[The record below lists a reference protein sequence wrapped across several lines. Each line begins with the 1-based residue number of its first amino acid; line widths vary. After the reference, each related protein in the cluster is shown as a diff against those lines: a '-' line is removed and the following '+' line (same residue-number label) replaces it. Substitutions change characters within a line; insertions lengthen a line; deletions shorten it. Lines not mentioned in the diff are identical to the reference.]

1 VTPPDSAAREVI
13 VAGAGPAGLACA
25 CRLRRQGC
33 DVLVLDRAR
42 FPRPK
47 TCGGGLTGRVAE
59 ALGVLGLARR
69 VPAQAALR
77 GEVCFGRY
85 RRQITLPR
93 AVEVV
98 RREELDADLLA
109 QARAAGVE
117 VREGEAL
124 TGFEVGGGGVTVTT
138 DAASYRSRVLVGA
151 DGAGSLV
158 RRRVVQ
164 GRPAPLRLLQVEVP
178 APGPAGAGIR
188 FDFTP
193 MRAGLR
199 GYVWSFPMP
208 GRQLNVGLLHHP
220 GPDVPG
226 LDLDALLRRTLTE
239 HGLVPMQP
247 PRSWPLWGYDPAARA
262 AIPHVLLCGDA
273 LGVNPLSGE
282 GISPALW
289 QGLLA
294 ADTARDALRSGDFGF
309 GGYAQAVR
317 HATVGRELNVDR
329 RLAAMLYGPGGVARW
344 LPLLLCDDEM
354 LQMYA
359 ARVAGAMVLA
369 DEKPRLAKAL
379 VRHRFM
385 LSRWRRLLEEEAGL
399 GPLRG

>member
-1 VTPPDSAAREVI
+1 VTAPDSAVREVI

-25 CRLRRQGC
+25 CRLRRHGS

-47 TCGGGLTGRVAE
+47 ICGGGLTGRVAE
-59 ALGVLGLARR
+59 ALDALGLVRR
-69 VPAQAALR
+69 VPAQAARR
-77 GEVCFGRY
+77 GELCFGRY
-85 RRQITLPR
+85 RREVTLPR

-98 RREELDADLLA
+98 KRDELDADLLA

-117 VREGEAL
+117 IREGEAL
-124 TGFEVGGGGVTVTT
+124 TGFEVGGGAVTVTT
-138 DAASYRSRVLVGA
+138 DAASYRARVLVGA
-151 DGAGSLV
+151 DGTSSLV

-164 GRPAPLRLLQVEVP
+164 GHAEQVRLLQTEVT
-178 APGPAGAGIR
+178 APGVGDSR
-188 FDFTP
+188 MVFDFTP

-199 GYVWSFPMP
+199 GYVWLFPMP
-208 GRQLNVGLLHHP
+208 GRQLNVGLLHYP

-226 LDLDALLRRTLTE
+226 LDLEALLRRMLTD
-239 HGLVPMQP
+239 HGLVANQP
-247 PRSWPLWGYDPAARA
+247 PRSWTLWAYDPAARA

-282 GISPALW
+282 GIGPALW
-289 QGLLA
+289 QGISA
-294 ADTARDALRSGDFGF
+294 ADAARDALRRGDFGF
-309 GGYAQAVR
+309 SGYALAVR
-317 HATVGRELNVDR
+317 HATVGRELNFDR
-329 RLAAMLYGPGGVARW
+329 RLALMIYGPGGVARW

-354 LQMYA
+354 VELYA
-359 ARVAGAMVLA
+359 ARVAGAAVLA
-369 DEKPRLAKAL
+369 DEKPRLLKAL

-385 LSRWRRLLEEEAGL
+385 LPRWRRKLEQEAGL